1 MSELQVTLLAIACF
15 IVGTIVGII
24 LKPKPKPIGSLHLI
38 HTPKN
43 NTYMVFNSYLKID
56 EMKEIKNGTVEIFQ
70 STTDMEDLT

>member
-1 MSELQVTLLAIACF
+1 MTELQVTLLAIACF

-24 LKPKPKPIGSLHLI
+24 LKPKAKPIGSLHLI
-38 HTPKN
+38 STPSN
-43 NTYMVFNSYLKID
+43 NTYMVFNSYLKLD